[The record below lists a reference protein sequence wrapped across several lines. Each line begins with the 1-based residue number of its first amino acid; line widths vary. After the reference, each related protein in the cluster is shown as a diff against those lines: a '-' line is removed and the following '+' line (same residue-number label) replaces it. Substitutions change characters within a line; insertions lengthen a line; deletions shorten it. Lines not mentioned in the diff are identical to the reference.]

1 MPQRSRADS
10 PGRTSFRTTDLEAAR
25 DWMRSAYGTSL
36 RMKSPAPN
44 GTFSYSRTLAGP
56 VTLSTLALA
65 TEYAYASDPLGAVAI
80 THVVS
85 GRMRRECADDAYSAG
100 PGDVF
105 AISQPDLPY
114 TGHVDGAELRAVSLS
129 RRIVEDAAGR
139 LPGRPAPPLRFIRF
153 TPVSPARA
161 EQWKRAVDYLES
173 GVLAGPA
180 AGEPLVVDAA
190 ARMIAAHALTTFPN
204 TAHPASVPADTRDA
218 TPETVRRAVAFIE
231 SAPDAEIG
239 PTEMAAAAGV
249 TPRALQYA
257 FRRHLG
263 TTPTAYLRRVRLDL
277 AHADLVAGDAASGAG
292 VAAIAHRWGFHHLGR
307 FAAAYR
313 AAYGHSP
320 SRTLGESG
328 RAR

>member
-1 MPQRSRADS
+1 MPQLSPADS

-65 TEYAYASDPLGAVAI
+65 TEYAYTSDPLGAVAI
-80 THVVS
+80 THVVR
-85 GRMRRECADDAYSAG
+85 GRMHRECADDDFAAG
-100 PGDVF
+100 PGDVL

-114 TGHVDGAELRAVSLS
+114 TGRVDGAELRALSLP
-129 RRIVEDAAGR
+129 RRLVEDAAGR
-139 LPGRPAPPLRFIRF
+139 VPGRPAPPLRFLRF
-153 TPVSPARA
+153 TPVSPALA

-173 GVLAGPA
+173 AVLARPA
-180 AGEPLVVDAA
+180 AREPLVVDAA
-190 ARMIAAHALTTFPN
+190 ARMIAAHVLTTFPN
-204 TAHPASVPADTRDA
+204 SAHPAPVPSDTRDA

-239 PTEMAAAAGV
+239 LVEMAAAAGV

-320 SRTLGESG
+320 KRTLGESG